1 MTAPR
6 LPAPFSRRNTPS
18 GAIIGTREPASAGG
32 EVHAWRGLRYAAPP
46 LGPLRWRAP
55 QPAPGW
61 DGDLPA
67 LAPGA
72 IAARMGLPEAIV
84 TELLGS
90 AEATVRAAQRAFIE
104 ALVESKPQPA

>member
-1 MTAPR
+1 MRDLVESQDGFLARVIELLSHHERMVLR
-6 LPAPFSRRNTPS
+6 LRHR
-18 GAIIGTREPASAGG
+18 
-32 EVHAWRGLRYAAPP
+32 
-46 LGPLRWRAP
+46 
-55 QPAPGW
+55 
-61 DGDLPA
+61 DG